1 MPCCKKSAKCAVKP
15 AAKTA
20 KITVQIGGV
29 ECPTQNQKVIDWVQ
43 RWFDICKPANIVWC
57 DGSAKQHKSICEE
70 MVAKGQF
77 VKLNSKTRPD
87 CYLARS
93 HESDVARVEGRTFI
107 CSKKEIDAGPTN
119 HWMDPVEMKAKMTKA
134 YTGCMAGRTMYVIP
148 FAMGPI
154 GNPITQYGIE
164 ITDSPY
170 VVVNMDIM
178 TRVGTKVLKQLGQ
191 DGTFIPCIH
200 SVGAP
205 LKKGQK
211 DVAWPC
217 AKNIED
223 KYITQ
228 FPEDRE
234 IWSFGSGYG
243 GNALLGK
250 KCFALRIASKLA
262 KDEGWMAE
270 HMLILTLTSPEKKQ
284 YHVTAAFPSACGKT
298 NLAMMLPKLPGWK
311 LETIGDDIAW
321 LKPGADGR
329 LYAINPE
336 NGFFGVAPGTSKDS
350 NPNALLSCT
359 KGTIFTN
366 VVLTPDG
373 DIWWEDMG
381 IDAPEQGVDWKGN
394 PCYRCVDDPKRMGP
408 KPGMT
413 KAEVKA
419 MGYVAAHKNSRFTAP
434 AINCPV
440 LDKDG
445 FEGIYEGKAAGV
457 PIDAILFGGRRPSTI
472 PLVNQA
478 KDWTH
483 GVFMGSAAGSE
494 ITAAIISNDVGKVR
508 RDPMAMLPFFG
519 YNVADYFQHWLEMAR
534 TSVDA
539 TKLPKI
545 FFVNW
550 FRKTDKGEFMWPGF
564 GDNSRVLK
572 WICQRI
578 EGTVGAQNTAIGYLP
593 KPADIDLANNT
604 GKDTVNPKFL
614 KEILKVDVEGWKK
627 EIETVGASYDEYDK
641 KASKDTTIENPAA
654 RRVPAALRQKLAEIK
669 AALDAGKPAKKAK
682 K

>member
-1 MPCCKKSAKCAVKP
+1 MAKAPKFKN
-15 AAKTA
+15 AK
-20 KITVQIGGV
+20 VQA
-29 ECPTQNQKVIDWVQ
+29 WVDK
-43 RWFDICKPANIVWC
+43 WV
-57 DGSAKQHKSICEE
+57 GICEPDKVVVVHGGRKE
-70 MVAKGQF
+70 HIDLCEAMVKKGQF
-77 VKLNSKTRPD
+77 VKLDQKLRPG

-107 CSKKEIDAGPTN
+107 CSKNEIDAGPTN
-119 HWMDPVEMKAKMTKA
+119 HWKAPDVMKKEMLKKYKGSMH
-134 YTGCMAGRTMYVIP
+134 GRTMYVIP

-164 ITDSPY
+164 LTDSMY
-170 VVVNMDIM
+170 VVVNMNIM
-178 TRVGTKVLKQLGQ
+178 TRTGDPVMRFLDKGADFV
-191 DGTFIPCIH
+191 PCIH

-217 AKNIED
+217 AKRIED

-228 FPEDRE
+228 FPEDGQ
-234 IWSFGSGYG
+234 IWSYGSGYG

-262 KDEGWMAE
+262 KDNGWMAE
-270 HMLILTLTSPEKKQ
+270 HMLILTLTAPSKKQ

-311 LETIGDDIAW
+311 LQTIGDDIAW
-321 LKPGADGR
+321 LKPGDDGR

-336 NGFFGVAPGTSKDS
+336 NGFFGVAPGTSMDS
-350 NPNALLSCT
+350 NPNALKSCK

-381 IDAPEQGVDWKGN
+381 VKAPKEGIDWKGN
-394 PCYRCVDDPKRMGP
+394 PCYVCADDPFRMGP

-413 KAEVKA
+413 KAEIKA
-419 MGYVAAHKNSRFTAP
+419 SGYVAAHKNSRFTAP
-434 AINCPV
+434 AENCPV
-440 LDKDG
+440 LDKAG
-445 FEGIYEGKAAGV
+445 FNGLWNKKPTGV

-472 PLVNQA
+472 PLVNEA
-478 KDWTH
+478 KSWTH

-494 ITAAIISNDVGKVR
+494 VTAAVISDQIGQVR

-519 YNVADYFQHWLEMAR
+519 YNVCDYFQHWLEMER
-534 TSVDA
+534 TSADS

-545 FFVNW
+545 YFVNW
-550 FRKTDKGEFMWPGF
+550 FRKTADGKFMWPGF

-572 WICQRI
+572 WICDRI
-578 EGTVGAQNTAIGYLP
+578 DGKVKANKTAIGNLP
-593 KPADIDLANNT
+593 FAKDISLENNV
-604 GKDTVNPKFL
+604 GDNPDFLVNEKFL
-614 KEILKVDVEGWKK
+614 KDLVKVDVDGWKK
-627 EIETVGASYDEYDK
+627 EIATIAQSYDEYDE
-641 KASKDTTIENPAA
+641 KASKDNPVLNKAA
-654 RRVPAALRQKLAEIK
+654 RRVPSALRKILTDVAAE
-669 AALDAGKPAKKAK
+669 LSR
-682 K
+682 

>member
-1 MPCCKKSAKCAVKP
+1 M
-15 AAKTA
+15 AKTPKFKNA
-20 KITVQIGGV
+20 KVQAWV
-29 ECPTQNQKVIDWVQ
+29 DQWNKV
-43 RWFDICKPANIVWC
+43 CTPEKIVVVT
-57 DGSAKQHKSICEE
+57 GTKEEHTAICEM
-70 MVAKGQF
+70 MVKKGQF
-77 VKLNSKTRPD
+77 IKLNQKKRPG

-107 CSKKEIDAGPTN
+107 CSKNEIDAGPTN
-119 HWMDPVEMKAKMTKA
+119 HWQDPVAMKKEMLKKYK
-134 YTGCMAGRTMYVIP
+134 GCMKGRTMYVIP

-164 ITDSPY
+164 LTDSPY
-170 VVVNMDIM
+170 VVVNMNIM
-178 TRVGTKVLKQLGQ
+178 TRTGDAVMRFLDKGGDFV
-191 DGTFIPCIH
+191 PCIH

-217 AKNIED
+217 AKKIDD

-228 FPEDRE
+228 FPEDGE

-262 KDEGWMAE
+262 KDQGWMAE

-321 LKPGADGR
+321 LKPGKDGR

-336 NGFFGVAPGTSKDS
+336 NGFFGVAPGTSQFS
-350 NPNALLSCT
+350 NPNALLSC
-359 KGTIFTN
+359 KKNTIFTN

-381 IDAPEQGVDWKGN
+381 IDAPEEGVDWKGN
-394 PCYRCVDDPKRMGP
+394 PCYRCVDDKRRMGP

-413 KAEVKA
+413 KKEVKEL
-419 MGYVAAHKNSRFTAP
+419 GYVAAHKNSRFTAP
-434 AINCPV
+434 AVNCPV
-440 LDKDG
+440 LDKSG
-445 FEGIYEGKAAGV
+445 FNGKFEGKPTGV

-472 PLVNQA
+472 PLVNEA
-478 KDWTH
+478 KSWTH

-494 ITAAIISNDVGKVR
+494 VTAAVISDQIGQVR

-519 YNVADYFQHWLEMAR
+519 YNVCDYFQHWLEMER
-534 TSVDA
+534 TSADP

-545 FFVNW
+545 YFVNW
-550 FRKTDKGEFMWPGF
+550 FRKTAAGEFMWPGF

-572 WICQRI
+572 WICDRI
-578 EGTVGAQNTAIGYLP
+578 DGKVKANATAIGNLP
-593 KPADIDLANNT
+593 FAKDISLENN
-604 GKDTVNPKFL
+604 DSEDPNFRVNEKYL
-614 KEILKVDVEGWKK
+614 KELVTVDVEGWKK
-627 EIETVGASYDEYDK
+627 EIATIGASYDEYDK
-641 KASKDTTIENPAA
+641 KASKDTTVVNTAA
-654 RRVPAALRQKLAEIK
+654 RRVPAALRGILAQVTAELSK
-669 AALDAGKPAKKAK
+669 
-682 K
+682 

>member
-1 MPCCKKSAKCAVKP
+1 MVKTP
-15 AAKTA
+15 KFANDKVFAWVDKWNKVCTPDKIVVVKGTKAEHTA
-20 KITVQIGGV
+20 
-29 ECPTQNQKVIDWVQ
+29 
-43 RWFDICKPANIVWC
+43 
-57 DGSAKQHKSICEE
+57 ICEM
-70 MVAKGQF
+70 MVKKGQF
-77 VKLNSKTRPD
+77 IKLNQTKRPG

-119 HWMDPVEMKAKMTKA
+119 HWMDPEVMKKLMLKS
-134 YTGCMAGRTMYVIP
+134 YKGCMKGRTMYVIP
-148 FAMGPI
+148 YAMGPI

-170 VVVNMDIM
+170 VVVNMNIM
-178 TRVGTKVLKQLGQ
+178 TRTGDAVLKHLGK
-191 DGTFIPCIH
+191 DGDFIPCIH

-217 AKNIED
+217 AKKIED
-223 KYITQ
+223 KFITQ
-228 FPEDRE
+228 FPEDRQ

-262 KDEGWMAE
+262 KDQGWMAE

-298 NLAMMLPKLPGWK
+298 NLAMMLPKLKGWK
-311 LETIGDDIAW
+311 LQTIGDDIAW
-321 LKPGADGR
+321 LKPGEDGR

-336 NGFFGVAPGTSKDS
+336 NGFFGVAPGTSMDS
-350 NPNALLSCT
+350 NPNALKSCK

-381 IDAPEQGVDWKGN
+381 VKAPKEGIDWKGN
-394 PCYRCVDDPKRMGP
+394 PCYVCKDDPFRMGP

-413 KAEVKA
+413 KAEIKA
-419 MGYVAAHKNSRFTAP
+419 AGYVAAHKNSRFTAP
-434 AINCPV
+434 AENCPV
-440 LDKDG
+440 LDKAG
-445 FEGIYEGKAAGV
+445 FNGLWNKKPTGV

-472 PLVNQA
+472 PLVNEA
-478 KDWTH
+478 KSWTH

-494 ITAAIISNDVGKVR
+494 VTAAVISDQIGQVR

-519 YNVADYFQHWLEMAR
+519 YNVADYFQHWLEMER
-534 TSVDA
+534 TSADA

-545 FFVNW
+545 YFVNW
-550 FRKTDKGEFMWPGF
+550 FRKGDDGRFMWPGF

-578 EGTVGAQNTAIGYLP
+578 EGQVKANVTPIGNLP
-593 KPADIDLANNT
+593 LEKDIDLSNNV
-604 GKDTVNPKFL
+604 GKFKVVPEDL
-614 KEILKVDVEGWKK
+614 KAILKVDKEGWKK
-627 EIETVGASYDEYDK
+627 EIATVGASYDEYDA
-641 KASKDTTIENPAA
+641 KASKDTTVRSKTAK
-654 RRVPAALRQKLAEIK
+654 RVPKALRQILADVS
-669 AALDAGKPAKKAK
+669 AALAK
-682 K
+682 

>member
-1 MPCCKKSAKCAVKP
+1 MAKAPKFKN
-15 AAKTA
+15 AK
-20 KITVQIGGV
+20 VQA
-29 ECPTQNQKVIDWVQ
+29 WVDK
-43 RWFDICKPANIVWC
+43 WV
-57 DGSAKQHKSICEE
+57 GICEPDNVVVVHGGRKE
-70 MVAKGQF
+70 HIDLCEAMVKKGQF
-77 VKLNSKTRPD
+77 VKLDQKLRPG

-107 CSKKEIDAGPTN
+107 CSKNEIDAGPTN
-119 HWMDPVEMKAKMTKA
+119 HWKAPDVMKKEMLKKYKGSMH
-134 YTGCMAGRTMYVIP
+134 GRTMYVIP

-164 ITDSPY
+164 LTDSMY
-170 VVVNMDIM
+170 VVVNMNIM
-178 TRVGTKVLKQLGQ
+178 TRTGDPVMRFLDKGADFV
-191 DGTFIPCIH
+191 PCIH

-217 AKNIED
+217 AKRIED

-228 FPEDRE
+228 FPEDGQ
-234 IWSFGSGYG
+234 IWSYGSGYG

-262 KDEGWMAE
+262 KDNGWMAE
-270 HMLILTLTSPEKKQ
+270 HMLILTLTAPSKKQ

-336 NGFFGVAPGTSKDS
+336 NGFFGVAPGTSKFS
-350 NPNALLSCT
+350 NPNALLSC
-359 KGTIFTN
+359 KKDTIFTN
-366 VVLTPDG
+366 VVLTPNG

-381 IDAPEQGVDWKGN
+381 IDAPEKGVDWKGN
-394 PCYRCVDDPKRMGP
+394 PCFRCADDPKRMGP

-413 KAEVKA
+413 KAEIKA

-434 AINCPV
+434 AVNCPV
-440 LDKDG
+440 LDKAG
-445 FEGIYEGKAAGV
+445 FNGKYNGKATGV

-472 PLVNQA
+472 PLVNEA
-478 KDWTH
+478 KSWTH

-494 ITAAIISNDVGKVR
+494 ITAAIISKDVGKVR

-519 YNVADYFQHWLEMAR
+519 YNVADYFQHWLEMER
-534 TSVDA
+534 TSADP

-545 FFVNW
+545 YFVNW
-550 FRKTDKGEFMWPGF
+550 FRKTADGKFMWPGF

-572 WICQRI
+572 WICDRI
-578 EGTVGAQNTAIGYLP
+578 DGKVKANKTAIGNLP
-593 KPADIDLANNT
+593 FAKDISLENNV
-604 GKDTVNPKFL
+604 GDNPDFLVNEKFL
-614 KEILKVDVEGWKK
+614 KDLVKVDVDGWKK
-627 EIETVGASYDEYDK
+627 EIATIAQSYDEYDEK
-641 KASKDTTIENPAA
+641 VSKDNPVLNKAA
-654 RRVPAALRQKLAEIK
+654 RRVPSALRKILTDVAAELSK
-669 AALDAGKPAKKAK
+669 
-682 K
+682 

>member
-1 MPCCKKSAKCAVKP
+1 M
-15 AAKTA
+15 AKTPKFA
-20 KITVQIGGV
+20 NDKVFAWVDKWNKVCTPDKIVVVKGTKA
-29 ECPTQNQKVIDWVQ
+29 EHT
-43 RWFDICKPANIVWC
+43 A
-57 DGSAKQHKSICEE
+57 ICEM
-70 MVAKGQF
+70 MVKKGQF
-77 VKLNSKTRPD
+77 IKLNQTKRPG

-119 HWMDPVEMKAKMTKA
+119 HWMDPEVMKKLMLKS
-134 YTGCMAGRTMYVIP
+134 YKGCMKGRTMYVIP
-148 FAMGPI
+148 YAMGPI

-170 VVVNMDIM
+170 VVVNMNIM
-178 TRVGTKVLKQLGQ
+178 TRTGDAVLKHLGK
-191 DGTFIPCIH
+191 DGDFIPCIH

-217 AKNIED
+217 AKKIDD
-223 KYITQ
+223 KFITQ
-228 FPEDRE
+228 FPEDRQ

-262 KDEGWMAE
+262 KDQGWMAE
-270 HMLILTLTSPEKKQ
+270 HMLILTLTSPQKKQ

-311 LETIGDDIAW
+311 LQTIGDDIAW
-321 LKPGADGR
+321 LKPGDDGR

-336 NGFFGVAPGTSKDS
+336 NGFFGVAPGTSMDS
-350 NPNALLSCT
+350 NPNALKSCK

-381 IDAPEQGVDWKGN
+381 VKAPKEGIDWKGN
-394 PCYRCVDDPKRMGP
+394 PCYVCADDPYRMGP

-413 KAEVKA
+413 KAEIKA
-419 MGYVAAHKNSRFTAP
+419 SGYVAAHKNSRFTAP
-434 AINCPV
+434 AENCPV
-440 LDKDG
+440 LDKSG
-445 FEGIYEGKAAGV
+445 FNGLWNKKPTGV

-472 PLVNQA
+472 PLVNEA
-478 KDWTH
+478 KSWTH

-494 ITAAIISNDVGKVR
+494 VTAAVISDQIGQVR

-519 YNVADYFQHWLEMAR
+519 YNVADYFQHWLEMER
-534 TSVDA
+534 TSADA

-545 FFVNW
+545 YFVNW
-550 FRKTDKGEFMWPGF
+550 FRKGDDGRFMWPGF

-578 EGTVGAQNTAIGYLP
+578 EGQVKANVTPIGNLP
-593 KPADIDLANNT
+593 LEKDIDLSNNV
-604 GKDTVNPKFL
+604 GKFKVVPADL
-614 KEILKVDVEGWKK
+614 KAILKVDKEGWKK
-627 EIETVGASYDEYDK
+627 EIATVGASYDEYDA
-641 KASKDTTIENPAA
+641 KASKDTTVRSKTAK
-654 RRVPAALRQKLAEIK
+654 RVPKALRQILADVS
-669 AALDAGKPAKKAK
+669 AALAK
-682 K
+682 

>member
-1 MPCCKKSAKCAVKP
+1 MVKTP
-15 AAKTA
+15 KFANDKVFAWVDKWNKVCTPDKIVVVKGTKAEHTA
-20 KITVQIGGV
+20 
-29 ECPTQNQKVIDWVQ
+29 
-43 RWFDICKPANIVWC
+43 
-57 DGSAKQHKSICEE
+57 ICEM
-70 MVAKGQF
+70 MVKKGQF
-77 VKLNSKTRPD
+77 IKLNQAKRPG

-119 HWMDPVEMKAKMTKA
+119 HWMDPEVMKKLMLKS
-134 YTGCMAGRTMYVIP
+134 YKGCMKGRTMYVIP
-148 FAMGPI
+148 YAMGPI

-170 VVVNMDIM
+170 VVVNMNIM
-178 TRVGTKVLKQLGQ
+178 TRTGDAVLKHLGK
-191 DGTFIPCIH
+191 DGDFIPCIH

-217 AKNIED
+217 AKKIDD
-223 KYITQ
+223 KFITQ
-228 FPEDRE
+228 FPEDRQ

-262 KDEGWMAE
+262 KDQGWMAE
-270 HMLILTLTSPEKKQ
+270 HMLILTLTSPERKQ

-298 NLAMMLPKLPGWK
+298 NLAMMLPKLKGWK
-311 LETIGDDIAW
+311 LQTIGDDIAW
-321 LKPGADGR
+321 LKPGDDGR

-336 NGFFGVAPGTSKDS
+336 NGFFGVAPGTSMDS
-350 NPNALLSCT
+350 NPNALKSCK

-381 IDAPEQGVDWKGN
+381 VKAPKEGIDWKGN
-394 PCYRCVDDPKRMGP
+394 PCYVCADDPFRMGP

-413 KAEVKA
+413 KAEIKA
-419 MGYVAAHKNSRFTAP
+419 AGYVAAHKNSRFTAP
-434 AINCPV
+434 AENCPV
-440 LDKDG
+440 LDKAG
-445 FEGIYEGKAAGV
+445 FNGLWKGKPTGV

-472 PLVNQA
+472 PLVNEA
-478 KDWTH
+478 KSWTH

-494 ITAAIISNDVGKVR
+494 VTAAVISDQIGQVR

-519 YNVADYFQHWLEMAR
+519 YNVADYFQHWLEMER
-534 TSVDA
+534 TSADA

-545 FFVNW
+545 YFVNW
-550 FRKTDKGEFMWPGF
+550 FRKGDDGRFMWPGF

-578 EGTVGAQNTAIGYLP
+578 EGQVKANVTPIGNLP
-593 KPADIDLANNT
+593 LERDIDLSNNV
-604 GKDTVNPKFL
+604 GKFKVVPEDL
-614 KEILKVDVEGWKK
+614 RAILKVDKDGWKK
-627 EIETVGASYDEYDK
+627 EIATVGASYDEYDA
-641 KASKDTTIENPAA
+641 KASKDATVRSTTAK
-654 RRVPAALRQKLAEIK
+654 RVPKALRQILADVS
-669 AALDAGKPAKKAK
+669 AALAK
-682 K
+682 

>member
-1 MPCCKKSAKCAVKP
+1 MAKTPKFANAKVFAWVDKWNKLCTPDKIVVVTGTKKQHVDICEMMVRNGQFIKLSAKK
-15 AAKTA
+15 
-20 KITVQIGGV
+20 
-29 ECPTQNQKVIDWVQ
+29 
-43 RWFDICKPANIVWC
+43 
-57 DGSAKQHKSICEE
+57 
-70 MVAKGQF
+70 
-77 VKLNSKTRPD
+77 RPG

-93 HESDVARVEGRTFI
+93 HASDVARVEGRTFI
-107 CSKKEIDAGPTN
+107 CSKREIDAGPTN
-119 HWMDPVEMKAKMTKA
+119 HWMDPVEMKKKMEKA
-134 YTGCMAGRTMYVIP
+134 YKGCMKGRTMYVIP

-170 VVVNMDIM
+170 VVVNMNIM
-178 TRVGTKVLKQLGQ
+178 TRTGDAVMKHLGK
-191 DGTFIPCIH
+191 DGSFIPCIH

-228 FPEDRE
+228 FPEDGE

-262 KDEGWMAE
+262 KDQGWMAE

-311 LETIGDDIAW
+311 LQTIGDDIAW
-321 LKPGADGR
+321 LKPGDDGR

-336 NGFFGVAPGTSKDS
+336 NGFFGVAPGTSNDS
-350 NPNALLSCT
+350 NPNALKSC
-359 KGTIFTN
+359 KKDTIFTN

-381 IDAPEQGVDWKGN
+381 IKAPKEGIDWKGN
-394 PCYRCVDDPKRMGP
+394 PCYVCADDPYRMGP

-413 KAEVKA
+413 KKEIKE

-440 LDKDG
+440 LDKSG
-445 FEGIYEGKAAGV
+445 FEGMFNKKPTGV

-472 PLVNQA
+472 PLVNEA
-478 KDWTH
+478 KSWTH

-494 ITAAIISNDVGKVR
+494 VTAAVIADNIGQVR

-519 YNVADYFQHWLEMAR
+519 YNVCDYFQHWLEMER
-534 TSVDA
+534 TSADA

-545 FFVNW
+545 YFVNW
-550 FRKTDKGEFMWPGF
+550 FRKTADGKFMWPGF

-578 EGTVGAQNTAIGYLP
+578 EGQVKANETPIGNLP
-593 KPADIDLANNT
+593 FAKDIDLANNE
-604 GKDTVNPKFL
+604 GKEGFTVDPKML
-614 KEILKVDVEGWKK
+614 AEILKVDVEGWKK
-627 EIETVGASYDEYDK
+627 EIATVGASYDEYDAK
-641 KASKDTTIENPAA
+641 PSKDSKEASKTAH
-654 RRVPAALRQKLAEIK
+654 RVPKALRQVLADVT
-669 AALDAGKPAKKAK
+669 AALAK
-682 K
+682 

>member
-1 MPCCKKSAKCAVKP
+1 M
-15 AAKTA
+15 AKTPKFANA
-20 KITVQIGGV
+20 KVFA
-29 ECPTQNQKVIDWVQ
+29 WVDK
-43 RWFDICKPANIVWC
+43 WNKICTPDKIVVVTGSKKEHIDIC
-57 DGSAKQHKSICEE
+57 E
-70 MVAKGQF
+70 MMVKNGQF
-77 VKLNSKTRPD
+77 IKLNAKKRPE

-107 CSKKEIDAGPTN
+107 CSEKEINAGPTN
-119 HWMDPVEMKAKMTKA
+119 HWVDPKVMKPLMEKSYK
-134 YTGCMAGRTMYVIP
+134 GCMKGRTMYVIP

-164 ITDSPY
+164 LTDSPY
-170 VVVNMDIM
+170 VVVNMNIM
-178 TRVGTKVLKQLGQ
+178 TRTGDAVIKQLGT
-191 DGTFIPCIH
+191 DGEFIPCIH

-217 AKNIED
+217 AKNIDD
-223 KYITQ
+223 KFITQ

-250 KCFALRIASKLA
+250 KCFALRIASKMA
-262 KDEGWMAE
+262 KDQGWMAE

-298 NLAMMLPKLPGWK
+298 NLAMMEPKLKGWK
-311 LETIGDDIAW
+311 LQTIGDDIAW
-321 LKPGADGR
+321 IKPGDDGR

-336 NGFFGVAPGTSKDS
+336 NGFFGVAPGTSMDS
-350 NPNALLSCT
+350 NPNALKSCK

-381 IDAPEQGVDWKGN
+381 VKAPKEGIDWKGN
-394 PCYRCVDDPKRMGP
+394 PCYVCKDDPYRMGP

-413 KAEVKA
+413 KAEIKES
-419 MGYVAAHKNSRFTAP
+419 GYVAAHKNSRFTAP
-434 AINCPV
+434 AENCPV
-440 LDKDG
+440 LDKAG
-445 FEGIYEGKAAGV
+445 FNGLYNKKPTGV

-472 PLVNQA
+472 PLVNEA
-478 KDWTH
+478 KSWAH

-494 ITAAIISNDVGKVR
+494 VTAAVISDQIGQVR

-519 YNVADYFQHWLEMAR
+519 YNVSDYFQHWLEMER
-534 TSVDA
+534 TSADA
-539 TKLPKI
+539 SKLPKI
-545 FFVNW
+545 YFVNW
-550 FRKTDKGEFMWPGF
+550 FRKGDDGRFMWPGF

-572 WICQRI
+572 WICDRI
-578 EGTVGAQNTAIGYLP
+578 DGKVKATKTAIGNLP
-593 KPADIDLANNT
+593 LEKDIDLSNNE
-604 GKDTVNPKFL
+604 GKFKVVPADL
-614 KEILKVDVEGWKK
+614 KEILKVDKAGWVK
-627 EIETVGASYDEYDK
+627 EIETIGKSYDEYDA
-641 KASKDTTIENPAA
+641 KASKDSKVVSKTAK
-654 RRVPAALRQKLAEIK
+654 RVPKALRDVLAAVTAELQK
-669 AALDAGKPAKKAK
+669 
-682 K
+682 

>member
-1 MPCCKKSAKCAVKP
+1 M
-15 AAKTA
+15 AKTPKFA
-20 KITVQIGGV
+20 NAQVFAWVDKWNKICT
-29 ECPTQNQKVIDWVQ
+29 PDK
-43 RWFDICKPANIVWC
+43 IVVVK
-57 DGSAKQHKSICEE
+57 GTPEEHTAICEM
-70 MVAKGQF
+70 MVKKGQF
-77 VKLNSKTRPD
+77 IKLDEKKRPG

-107 CSKKEIDAGPTN
+107 CSKREIDAGPTN

-134 YTGCMAGRTMYVIP
+134 YKGCMKGRTMYVIP

-164 ITDSPY
+164 LTDSPY
-170 VVVNMDIM
+170 VVVNMNIM
-178 TRVGTKVLKQLGQ
+178 TRTGSEVLAHLGK
-191 DGTFIPCIH
+191 DGAFVPCIH

-217 AKNIED
+217 AKRIED

-228 FPEDRE
+228 FPEDGE

-250 KCFALRIASKLA
+250 KCFALRIASKMA
-262 KDEGWMAE
+262 KDQGWMAE

-311 LETIGDDIAW
+311 LQTIGDDIAW
-321 LKPGADGR
+321 LKPGEDGR

-336 NGFFGVAPGTSKDS
+336 NGFFGVAPGTSMDS
-350 NPNALLSCT
+350 NPNALKSCK

-381 IDAPEQGVDWKGN
+381 VKAPQEGIDWKGN
-394 PCYRCVDDPKRMGP
+394 PCYVCADDPYRMGP

-413 KAEVKA
+413 KKEIKEA
-419 MGYVAAHKNSRFTAP
+419 GYVAAHKNSRFTAP
-434 AINCPV
+434 AQNCPV
-440 LDKDG
+440 LDKAG
-445 FEGIYEGKAAGV
+445 FNGLYDKKPTGV

-472 PLVNQA
+472 PLVNEA
-478 KDWTH
+478 KSWTH

-494 ITAAIISNDVGKVR
+494 VTAAVISDQIGQVR

-519 YNVADYFQHWLEMAR
+519 YNVADYFQHWLEMER
-534 TSVDA
+534 TSADA

-545 FFVNW
+545 YFVNW
-550 FRKTDKGEFMWPGF
+550 FRKGEDGRFMWPGF

-572 WICQRI
+572 WICDRI
-578 EGTVGAQNTAIGYLP
+578 EGKVGANETPIGNLP
-593 KPADIDLANNT
+593 KFEDIDLTNNE
-604 GKDTVNPKFL
+604 GKFKVVPEDL

-627 EIETVGASYDEYDK
+627 EIATVGASYDEYDQ
-641 KASKDTTIENPAA
+641 KASKDSKAVNPNA
-654 RRVPAALRQKLAEIK
+654 RRVPAALRQVLADVS
-669 AALDAGKPAKKAK
+669 AALA
-682 K
+682 

>member
-1 MPCCKKSAKCAVKP
+1 M
-15 AAKTA
+15 AKTPKFANA
-20 KITVQIGGV
+20 KVFAWVDKWNKICTPDKIVVVTGTKKEHLAICEMMVKNGQFIKL
-29 ECPTQNQKVIDWVQ
+29 NQK
-43 RWFDICKPANIVWC
+43 K
-57 DGSAKQHKSICEE
+57 
-70 MVAKGQF
+70 
-77 VKLNSKTRPD
+77 RPE

-119 HWMDPVEMKAKMTKA
+119 HWMDPEVMKKLMLKS
-134 YTGCMAGRTMYVIP
+134 YKGCMKGRTMYVIP

-164 ITDSPY
+164 LTDSPY
-170 VVVNMDIM
+170 VVVNMNIM
-178 TRVGTKVLKQLGQ
+178 TRTGDAVLKHLGK
-191 DGTFIPCIH
+191 DGDFIPCIH

-217 AKNIED
+217 AKKIED

-250 KCFALRIASKLA
+250 KCFALRIASKMA
-262 KDEGWMAE
+262 KDQGWMAE
-270 HMLILTLTSPEKKQ
+270 HMLILTLTSPERKQ

-298 NLAMMLPKLPGWK
+298 NLAMMQPKLPGWK
-311 LETIGDDIAW
+311 LQTIGDDIAW
-321 LKPGADGR
+321 LKPGEDGR

-336 NGFFGVAPGTSKDS
+336 NGFFGVAPGTSMDS
-350 NPNALLSCT
+350 NPNALKSCK

-381 IDAPEQGVDWKGN
+381 VKAPKEGVDWKGN
-394 PCYRCVDDPKRMGP
+394 PCYVCADDPFRMGP

-413 KAEVKA
+413 KAEIKA
-419 MGYVAAHKNSRFTAP
+419 SGYVAAHKNSRFTAP
-434 AINCPV
+434 AENCPV
-440 LDKDG
+440 LDKAG
-445 FEGIYEGKAAGV
+445 FNGLWNKKPTGV

-472 PLVNQA
+472 PLVNEA
-478 KDWTH
+478 KSWTH

-494 ITAAIISNDVGKVR
+494 VTAAVISDQIGQVR

-519 YNVADYFQHWLEMAR
+519 YNVADYFQHWLEMER
-534 TSVDA
+534 TSADA

-545 FFVNW
+545 YFVNW
-550 FRKTDKGEFMWPGF
+550 FRKGEDGRFMWPGF

-578 EGTVGAQNTAIGYLP
+578 EGQVKANETAIGNIP
-593 KPADIDLANNT
+593 FAKDIDLANNDE
-604 GKDTVNPKFL
+604 KAKFHVVKADL
-614 KEILKVDVEGWKK
+614 EEILKVDIEGWKK
-627 EIETVGASYDEYDK
+627 EIATVGASYDEYDA
-641 KASKDTTIENPAA
+641 KASKDTTVRSATA
-654 RRVPAALRQKLAEIK
+654 KRVPKALRQVLADVT
-669 AALDAGKPAKKAK
+669 AALAK
-682 K
+682 

>member
-1 MPCCKKSAKCAVKP
+1 M
-15 AAKTA
+15 AKTPKFANA
-20 KITVQIGGV
+20 KVFA
-29 ECPTQNQKVIDWVQ
+29 WVDK
-43 RWFDICKPANIVWC
+43 WNKICTPDKIQVVTGTHEEHIA
-57 DGSAKQHKSICEE
+57 ICEM
-70 MVAKGQF
+70 MVKKGQF
-77 VKLNSKTRPD
+77 IKLNEKTRPE

-119 HWMDPVEMKAKMTKA
+119 HWVDPVEMKAKMEKA
-134 YTGCMAGRTMYVIP
+134 YKGSMKGRTMYVIP
-148 FAMGPI
+148 YAMGPI

-170 VVVNMDIM
+170 VVVNMNIM
-178 TRVGTKVLKQLGQ
+178 TRTGDAVLKHLGA
-191 DGTFIPCIH
+191 DGEFIPCIH

-205 LKKGQK
+205 LKKGEK

-217 AKNIED
+217 AKKIED

-228 FPEDRE
+228 FPEDRQ

-262 KDEGWMAE
+262 KDQGWMAE

-311 LETIGDDIAW
+311 LQTIGDDIAW
-321 LKPGADGR
+321 PKPGDDGR

-336 NGFFGVAPGTSKDS
+336 NGFFGVAPGTSMDS
-350 NPNALLSCT
+350 NPNALKSCK

-381 IDAPEQGVDWKGN
+381 IKAPKEGIDWKGN
-394 PCYRCVDDPKRMGP
+394 PCYVCADDPYRMGP

-413 KAEVKA
+413 KKEIKE

-434 AINCPV
+434 AENCPV
-440 LDKDG
+440 LDKSG
-445 FEGIYEGKAAGV
+445 FNGLWNKKPTGV

-472 PLVNQA
+472 PLVNEA
-478 KDWTH
+478 KSWTH

-494 ITAAIISNDVGKVR
+494 VTAAVISDQIGQVR

-519 YNVADYFQHWLEMAR
+519 YNVADYFQHWLEMER
-534 TSVDA
+534 TSADA

-545 FFVNW
+545 YFVNW
-550 FRKTDKGEFMWPGF
+550 FRKGDDGRFMWPGF

-578 EGTVGAQNTAIGYLP
+578 EGKVKANETAIGNIP
-593 KPADIDLANNT
+593 FAKDIDLANNDL
-604 GKDTVNPKFL
+604 KAKFHVVKADL
-614 KEILKVDVEGWKK
+614 DEILKVDVEGWKK
-627 EIETVGASYDEYDK
+627 EIATVGASYDEYDA
-641 KASKDTTIENPAA
+641 KASKDTAVKSTTAK
-654 RRVPAALRQKLAEIK
+654 RVPKALRQVLADVA
-669 AALDAGKPAKKAK
+669 AALAK
-682 K
+682 

>member
-1 MPCCKKSAKCAVKP
+1 M
-15 AAKTA
+15 AKTP
-20 KITVQIGGV
+20 KFK
-29 ECPTQNQKVIDWVQ
+29 NQKVFNWVDK
-43 RWFDICKPANIVWC
+43 WNKLCTPDKIVVVT
-57 DGSAKQHKSICEE
+57 GTKKEHLAICEM
-70 MVAKGQF
+70 MVKNGQF
-77 VKLNSKTRPD
+77 VKLNSKKRPE

-107 CSKKEIDAGPTN
+107 CSKKEINAGPTN
-119 HWMDPVEMKAKMTKA
+119 HWMDPDVMKKA
-134 YTGCMAGRTMYVIP
+134 MEKSYKGCMKGRTMYVIP

-170 VVVNMDIM
+170 VVVNMNIM
-178 TRVGTKVLKQLGQ
+178 TRTGDAVMKYLDNGADFV
-191 DGTFIPCIH
+191 PCIH

-217 AKNIED
+217 AKNIDD
-223 KYITQ
+223 KFITQ
-228 FPEDRE
+228 FPDDGE

-262 KDEGWMAE
+262 KDQGWMAE

-284 YHVTAAFPSACGKT
+284 YHITAAFPSACGKT
-298 NLAMMLPKLPGWK
+298 NLAMMQPKLPGWK
-311 LETIGDDIAW
+311 LQTIGDDIAW
-321 LKPGADGR
+321 LKPGEDGR

-336 NGFFGVAPGTSKDS
+336 NGFFGVAPGTSMDS
-350 NPNALLSCT
+350 NPNALKSCK

-381 IDAPEQGVDWKGN
+381 VKAPKEGIDWKGN
-394 PCYRCVDDPKRMGP
+394 PCYVCADDPFRMGP

-413 KAEVKA
+413 KAEIKA
-419 MGYVAAHKNSRFTAP
+419 SGYVAAHKNSRFTAP
-434 AINCPV
+434 AENCPV
-440 LDKDG
+440 LDKQG
-445 FEGIYEGKAAGV
+445 FAGMYNKKPTGV

-472 PLVNQA
+472 PLVNEA

-494 ITAAIISNDVGKVR
+494 VTAAVISDQIGQVR

-519 YNVADYFQHWLEMAR
+519 YNVADYFQHWLEMER
-534 TSVDA
+534 TSADA

-545 FFVNW
+545 YFVNW
-550 FRKTDKGEFMWPGF
+550 FRKGDDGRFMWPGF

-572 WICQRI
+572 WVCQRI
-578 EGTVGAQNTAIGYLP
+578 SGEVGCEETPIGNLP
-593 KPADIDLANNT
+593 KFKDIDLANNE
-604 GKDTVNPKFL
+604 GKFKVIDADL

-627 EIETVGASYDEYDK
+627 EIETIGASYDEYDA
-641 KASKDTTIENPAA
+641 KASKDTKVKSTTAK
-654 RRVPAALRQKLAEIK
+654 RVPKALRQVLADVT
-669 AALDAGKPAKKAK
+669 AALAK
-682 K
+682 

>member
-1 MPCCKKSAKCAVKP
+1 M
-15 AAKTA
+15 AKTPKFANA
-20 KITVQIGGV
+20 KVFAWV
-29 ECPTQNQKVIDWVQ
+29 DKWNKVCTPD
-43 RWFDICKPANIVWC
+43 KIVVVK
-57 DGSAKQHKSICEE
+57 GTKEEHLAICEM
-70 MVAKGQF
+70 MVKKGQF
-77 VKLNSKTRPD
+77 IKLNQKKRPD

-107 CSKKEIDAGPTN
+107 CSKREIDAGPTN
-119 HWMDPVEMKAKMTKA
+119 HWMEPETMKKLMLKS
-134 YTGCMAGRTMYVIP
+134 YKGCMKGRTMYVIP

-164 ITDSPY
+164 LTDSPY
-170 VVVNMDIM
+170 VVVNMNIM
-178 TRVGTKVLKQLGQ
+178 TRTGDAVMKHLGK
-191 DGTFIPCIH
+191 DGDFIPCIH

-205 LKKGQK
+205 LKEGQK

-217 AKNIED
+217 AKKIED
-223 KYITQ
+223 KFITQ
-228 FPEDRE
+228 FPEERQ

-311 LETIGDDIAW
+311 LQTIGDDIAW
-321 LKPGADGR
+321 LKPGDDGR

-336 NGFFGVAPGTSKDS
+336 NGFFGVAPGTSMDS
-350 NPNALLSCT
+350 NPNALKSCK

-381 IDAPEQGVDWKGN
+381 IKAPAEGTDWKGN
-394 PCYRCVDDPKRMGP
+394 PCYVCADDPYRMGP

-413 KAEVKA
+413 KAEIKE
-419 MGYVAAHKNSRFTAP
+419 MKYVAAHKNSRFTAP
-434 AINCPV
+434 AVNCPV
-440 LDKDG
+440 LDKEG
-445 FEGIYEGKAAGV
+445 FNGKFNKKPTGV

-472 PLVNQA
+472 PLVNEA

-494 ITAAIISNDVGKVR
+494 VTAAVISDQIGQVR

-519 YNVADYFQHWLEMAR
+519 YNVADYFQHWLEMER
-534 TSVDA
+534 TSADA

-545 FFVNW
+545 YFVNW
-550 FRKTDKGEFMWPGF
+550 FRKGDDGRFMWPGF

-578 EGTVGAQNTAIGYLP
+578 EGTVKANETAIGNIP
-593 KPADIDLANNT
+593 FADDIDLANN
-604 GKDTVNPKFL
+604 DESAKFHVVKADL
-614 KEILKVDVEGWKK
+614 EEILKVDVEGWKK
-627 EIETVGASYDEYDK
+627 EIATIGASYDQYDALPSK
-641 KASKDTTIENPAA
+641 DSKVASKTAH
-654 RRVPAALRQKLAEIK
+654 RVPKALRQVLADVT
-669 AALDAGKPAKKAK
+669 AALEK
-682 K
+682 

>member
-1 MPCCKKSAKCAVKP
+1 M
-15 AAKTA
+15 AKTPKFANA
-20 KITVQIGGV
+20 KVFA
-29 ECPTQNQKVIDWVQ
+29 WVDK
-43 RWFDICKPANIVWC
+43 WNKICTPDKIVVVTGSKKEHIDIC
-57 DGSAKQHKSICEE
+57 E
-70 MVAKGQF
+70 MMVKNGQF
-77 VKLNSKTRPD
+77 IKLNAKKRPE

-107 CSKKEIDAGPTN
+107 CSEKEINAGPTN
-119 HWMDPVEMKAKMTKA
+119 HWVDPKVMKPLMEKSYK
-134 YTGCMAGRTMYVIP
+134 GCMKGRTMYVIP

-164 ITDSPY
+164 LTDSPY
-170 VVVNMDIM
+170 VVVNMNIM
-178 TRVGTKVLKQLGQ
+178 TRTGDAVIKQLGT
-191 DGTFIPCIH
+191 DGEFIPCIH

-217 AKNIED
+217 AKNIDD
-223 KYITQ
+223 KFITQ

-250 KCFALRIASKLA
+250 KCFALRIASKMA
-262 KDEGWMAE
+262 KDQGWMAE

-298 NLAMMLPKLPGWK
+298 NLAMMEPKLKGWK
-311 LETIGDDIAW
+311 LQTIGDDIAW
-321 LKPGADGR
+321 IKPGDDGR

-336 NGFFGVAPGTSKDS
+336 NGFFGVAPGTSMDS
-350 NPNALLSCT
+350 NPNALKSCK

-381 IDAPEQGVDWKGN
+381 VKAPKEGIDWKGN
-394 PCYRCVDDPKRMGP
+394 PCYVCKDDPYRMGP

-413 KAEVKA
+413 KKEIKES
-419 MGYVAAHKNSRFTAP
+419 GYVAAHKNSRFTAP
-434 AINCPV
+434 AENCPV
-440 LDKDG
+440 LDKAG
-445 FEGIYEGKAAGV
+445 FNGLYNKKPTGV

-472 PLVNQA
+472 PLVNEA
-478 KDWTH
+478 KSWAH

-494 ITAAIISNDVGKVR
+494 VTAAVISDQIGQVR

-519 YNVADYFQHWLEMAR
+519 YNVADYFQHWLEMER
-534 TSVDA
+534 TSADA
-539 TKLPKI
+539 SKLPKI
-545 FFVNW
+545 YFVNW
-550 FRKTDKGEFMWPGF
+550 FRKGDDGRFMWPGF

-572 WICQRI
+572 WICDRI
-578 EGTVGAQNTAIGYLP
+578 DGKVKATKTAIGNLP
-593 KPADIDLANNT
+593 LEKDIDLSNNE
-604 GKDTVNPKFL
+604 GKFKVVPADL
-614 KEILKVDVEGWKK
+614 KEILKVDKAGWVK
-627 EIETVGASYDEYDK
+627 EIETIGKSYDEYDA
-641 KASKDTTIENPAA
+641 KASKDSKVVSKTAK
-654 RRVPAALRQKLAEIK
+654 RVPKALRDVLAAVTAELQK
-669 AALDAGKPAKKAK
+669 
-682 K
+682 

>member
-1 MPCCKKSAKCAVKP
+1 M
-15 AAKTA
+15 AKTPKFKNA
-20 KITVQIGGV
+20 KVQAWV
-29 ECPTQNQKVIDWVQ
+29 DQWVKVCDPDKVVVIKGTKQ
-43 RWFDICKPANIVWC
+43 EHTDIC
-57 DGSAKQHKSICEE
+57 E
-70 MVAKGQF
+70 MMVKKGQF
-77 VKLNSKTRPD
+77 VKLNQKLRPG

-119 HWMDPVEMKAKMTKA
+119 HWKDPDVMKKEMLKKYK
-134 YTGCMAGRTMYVIP
+134 GCMKGRTMYVIP

-164 ITDSPY
+164 VTDSPY
-170 VVVNMDIM
+170 VVVNMNIM
-178 TRVGTKVLKQLGQ
+178 TRTGDAVMKFLDKGGAFV
-191 DGTFIPCIH
+191 PCIH

-217 AKNIED
+217 AKKIDD

-228 FPEDRE
+228 FPEDGE

-262 KDEGWMAE
+262 KDQGWMAE
-270 HMLILTLTSPEKKQ
+270 HMLILTLTSPEKKK

-321 LKPGADGR
+321 LKPGEDGR

-336 NGFFGVAPGTSKDS
+336 NGFFGVAPGTSNDS
-350 NPNALLSCT
+350 NPNALLSC
-359 KGTIFTN
+359 KKNTIFTN
-366 VVLTPDG
+366 VVLTPNG

-381 IDAPEQGVDWKGN
+381 IDAPEEGIDWKGN
-394 PCYRCVDDPKRMGP
+394 PCYRCVDDTKRMGP

-419 MGYVAAHKNSRFTAP
+419 AGYVAAHKNSRFTAP
-434 AINCPV
+434 AVNCPV

-445 FEGIYEGKAAGV
+445 FNGKFNKKPTGV

-472 PLVNQA
+472 PLVNEA
-478 KDWTH
+478 KSWTH

-494 ITAAIISNDVGKVR
+494 VTAAVIADNIGQVR

-519 YNVADYFQHWLEMAR
+519 YNVADYFQHWLEMER
-534 TSVDA
+534 TSA
-539 TKLPKI
+539 NPANLPKI
-545 FFVNW
+545 YFVNW
-550 FRKTDKGEFMWPGF
+550 FRKGEDGRFMWPGF

-578 EGTVGAQNTAIGYLP
+578 DGKVAANETAIGNLP
-593 KPADIDLANNT
+593 KFEDIDLANNE
-604 GKDTVNPKFL
+604 GKFKVVEDDL

-627 EIETVGASYDEYDK
+627 EIATVGASYDEYDA
-641 KASKDTTIENPAA
+641 KASKDSTAVNKAA
-654 RRVPAALRQKLAEIK
+654 RRVPAALRGILAQVT
-669 AALDAGKPAKKAK
+669 AALSK
-682 K
+682 

>member
-1 MPCCKKSAKCAVKP
+1 M
-15 AAKTA
+15 AKTPKFANA
-20 KITVQIGGV
+20 KVFA
-29 ECPTQNQKVIDWVQ
+29 WVDK
-43 RWFDICKPANIVWC
+43 WNKICTPDKIVVVTGTKKEHNDIC
-57 DGSAKQHKSICEE
+57 E
-70 MVAKGQF
+70 MMVKNGQF
-77 VKLNSKTRPD
+77 IKLNAKKRPD

-107 CSKKEIDAGPTN
+107 CSEKEINAGPTN
-119 HWMDPVEMKAKMTKA
+119 HWVDPKVMKPLMEKSYK
-134 YTGCMAGRTMYVIP
+134 GCMKGRTMYVIP

-164 ITDSPY
+164 LTDSPY
-170 VVVNMDIM
+170 VVVNMNIM
-178 TRVGTKVLKQLGQ
+178 TRTGDAVIKQLGT
-191 DGTFIPCIH
+191 DGEFIPCIH

-217 AKNIED
+217 AKNIDD
-223 KYITQ
+223 KFITQ

-250 KCFALRIASKLA
+250 KCFALRIASKMA
-262 KDEGWMAE
+262 KDQGWMAE

-298 NLAMMLPKLPGWK
+298 NLAMMEPKLKGWK
-311 LETIGDDIAW
+311 LQTIGDDIAW
-321 LKPGADGR
+321 IKPGDDGR

-336 NGFFGVAPGTSKDS
+336 NGFFGVAPGTSMDS
-350 NPNALLSCT
+350 NPNALKSCK

-381 IDAPEQGVDWKGN
+381 VKAPKEGIDWKGN
-394 PCYRCVDDPKRMGP
+394 PCYVCKDDPYRMGP

-413 KAEVKA
+413 KAEIKES
-419 MGYVAAHKNSRFTAP
+419 GYVAAHKNSRFTAP
-434 AINCPV
+434 AENCPV
-440 LDKDG
+440 LDKAG
-445 FEGIYEGKAAGV
+445 FNGLYNKKPTGV

-472 PLVNQA
+472 PLVNEA
-478 KDWTH
+478 KSWAH

-494 ITAAIISNDVGKVR
+494 VTAAVISDQIGQVR

-519 YNVADYFQHWLEMAR
+519 YNVADYFQHWLEMER
-534 TSVDA
+534 TSADA
-539 TKLPKI
+539 SKLPKI
-545 FFVNW
+545 YFVNW
-550 FRKTDKGEFMWPGF
+550 FRKGDDGRFMWPGF

-572 WICQRI
+572 WICDRI
-578 EGTVGAQNTAIGYLP
+578 DGKVKATKTAIGNLP
-593 KPADIDLANNT
+593 LEKDIDLSNNE
-604 GKDTVNPKFL
+604 GKFKVVPADL
-614 KEILKVDVEGWKK
+614 KEILKVDKAGWVK
-627 EIETVGASYDEYDK
+627 EIETIGKSYDEYDA
-641 KASKDTTIENPAA
+641 KASKDSKVVSKTAK
-654 RRVPAALRQKLAEIK
+654 RVPQALRDVLAAVTAELQK
-669 AALDAGKPAKKAK
+669 
-682 K
+682 

>member
-1 MPCCKKSAKCAVKP
+1 M
-15 AAKTA
+15 AKTPKFA
-20 KITVQIGGV
+20 NEKVFAWVDRWNKVCTPDKIVVVKGTKKEHLAICEMMVKNGQFIKL
-29 ECPTQNQKVIDWVQ
+29 NQK
-43 RWFDICKPANIVWC
+43 K
-57 DGSAKQHKSICEE
+57 
-70 MVAKGQF
+70 
-77 VKLNSKTRPD
+77 RPG

-107 CSKKEIDAGPTN
+107 CSKREIDAGPTN
-119 HWMDPVEMKAKMTKA
+119 HWMDPDQMKKLMLKS
-134 YTGCMAGRTMYVIP
+134 YKGCMKGRTMYVIP
-148 FAMGPI
+148 YAMGPI

-170 VVVNMDIM
+170 VVVNMNIM
-178 TRVGTKVLKQLGQ
+178 TRTGDAVLKHLGK
-191 DGTFIPCIH
+191 DGDFIPCIH

-217 AKNIED
+217 AKRIED
-223 KYITQ
+223 KFITQ
-228 FPEDRE
+228 FPEERQ

-262 KDEGWMAE
+262 KDQGWMAE

-298 NLAMMLPKLPGWK
+298 NLAMMQPKLKGWK
-311 LETIGDDIAW
+311 LQTIGDDIAW

-336 NGFFGVAPGTSKDS
+336 NGFFGVAPGTSMDS
-350 NPNALLSCT
+350 NPNALKSCK

-381 IDAPEQGVDWKGN
+381 VKAPKEGTDWKGN
-394 PCYRCVDDPKRMGP
+394 PCYVCADDPYRMGP

-413 KAEVKA
+413 KKEIKELK
-419 MGYVAAHKNSRFTAP
+419 YVAAHKNSRFTAP
-434 AINCPV
+434 AENCPV
-440 LDKDG
+440 LDKAG
-445 FEGIYEGKAAGV
+445 FNGLWNKKPTGV

-472 PLVNQA
+472 PLVNEA
-478 KDWTH
+478 KSWTH

-494 ITAAIISNDVGKVR
+494 VTAAVISDQIGQVR

-519 YNVADYFQHWLEMAR
+519 YNVADYFQHWLEMER
-534 TSVDA
+534 TSADA

-545 FFVNW
+545 YFVNW
-550 FRKTDKGEFMWPGF
+550 FRKGKDDGRFMWPGF

-578 EGTVGAQNTAIGYLP
+578 EGKVGCNSTAIGNLP
-593 KPADIDLANNT
+593 KFDDIDLSNNE
-604 GKDTVNPKFL
+604 GKAGFTVVPADL
-614 KEILKVDVEGWKK
+614 KEILKVDVDGWKK
-627 EIETVGASYDEYDK
+627 EIATVGASYDEYDA
-641 KASKDTTIENPAA
+641 KASKDSTARSATA
-654 RRVPAALRQKLAEIK
+654 RRVPKALRQVLADVA
-669 AALDAGKPAKKAK
+669 AALG
-682 K
+682 

>member
-1 MPCCKKSAKCAVKP
+1 MPCCKKTAKCAVKP
-15 AAKTA
+15 AAKSVLT
-20 KITVQIGGV
+20 IGGV
-29 ECPTQNQKVIDWVQ
+29 ECPTRNQKVIDWVQ

-77 VKLNSKTRPD
+77 VKLNPKTRPD

-119 HWMDPVEMKAKMTKA
+119 HWMDPVEMKA
-134 YTGCMAGRTMYVIP
+134 MYVIP

-178 TRVGTKVLKQLGQ
+178 TRVGTKVLKQLGK

-311 LETIGDDIAW
+311 LETIGDDIA
-321 LKPGADGR
+321 
-329 LYAINPE
+329 
-336 NGFFGVAPGTSKDS
+336 
-350 NPNALLSCT
+350 
-359 KGTIFTN
+359 
-366 VVLTPDG
+366 
-373 DIWWEDMG
+373 
-381 IDAPEQGVDWKGN
+381 
-394 PCYRCVDDPKRMGP
+394 
-408 KPGMT
+408 
-413 KAEVKA
+413 
-419 MGYVAAHKNSRFTAP
+419 
-434 AINCPV
+434 
-440 LDKDG
+440 
-445 FEGIYEGKAAGV
+445 
-457 PIDAILFGGRRPSTI
+457 
-472 PLVNQA
+472 
-478 KDWTH
+478 
-483 GVFMGSAAGSE
+483 
-494 ITAAIISNDVGKVR
+494 
-508 RDPMAMLPFFG
+508 
-519 YNVADYFQHWLEMAR
+519 
-534 TSVDA
+534 
-539 TKLPKI
+539 
-545 FFVNW
+545 
-550 FRKTDKGEFMWPGF
+550 
-564 GDNSRVLK
+564 
-572 WICQRI
+572 
-578 EGTVGAQNTAIGYLP
+578 
-593 KPADIDLANNT
+593 
-604 GKDTVNPKFL
+604 
-614 KEILKVDVEGWKK
+614 
-627 EIETVGASYDEYDK
+627 
-641 KASKDTTIENPAA
+641 
-654 RRVPAALRQKLAEIK
+654 
-669 AALDAGKPAKKAK
+669 
-682 K
+682 

>member
-1 MPCCKKSAKCAVKP
+1 M
-15 AAKTA
+15 AKTPKFANA
-20 KITVQIGGV
+20 KVFA
-29 ECPTQNQKVIDWVQ
+29 WVDK
-43 RWFDICKPANIVWC
+43 WNKICTPDKIVVVTGTKKEHIDIC
-57 DGSAKQHKSICEE
+57 E
-70 MVAKGQF
+70 MMVKNGQF
-77 VKLNSKTRPD
+77 IKLNAKKRPE

-107 CSKKEIDAGPTN
+107 CSEKEINAGPTN
-119 HWMDPVEMKAKMTKA
+119 HWVDPKVMKPLMEKSYK
-134 YTGCMAGRTMYVIP
+134 GCMKGRTMYVIP

-164 ITDSPY
+164 LTDSPY
-170 VVVNMDIM
+170 VVVNMNIM
-178 TRVGTKVLKQLGQ
+178 TRTGDAVIKQLGK
-191 DGTFIPCIH
+191 DGEFIPCIH

-217 AKNIED
+217 AKNIDD
-223 KYITQ
+223 KFITQ

-250 KCFALRIASKLA
+250 KCFALRIASKMA
-262 KDEGWMAE
+262 KDQGWMAE

-298 NLAMMLPKLPGWK
+298 NLAMMEPKLKGWK
-311 LETIGDDIAW
+311 LQTIGDDIAW
-321 LKPGADGR
+321 IKPGDDGR

-336 NGFFGVAPGTSKDS
+336 NGFFGVAPGTSMDS
-350 NPNALLSCT
+350 NPNALKSCK

-381 IDAPEQGVDWKGN
+381 VKAPKEGIDWKGN
-394 PCYRCVDDPKRMGP
+394 PCYVCKDDPYRMGP

-413 KAEVKA
+413 KKEIKES
-419 MGYVAAHKNSRFTAP
+419 GYVAAHKNSRFTAP
-434 AINCPV
+434 AENCPV
-440 LDKDG
+440 LDKAG
-445 FEGIYEGKAAGV
+445 FNGLYNKKPTGV

-472 PLVNQA
+472 PLVNEA
-478 KDWTH
+478 KSWAH

-494 ITAAIISNDVGKVR
+494 VTAAVISDQIGQVR

-519 YNVADYFQHWLEMAR
+519 YNVADYFQHWLEMER
-534 TSVDA
+534 TSADA
-539 TKLPKI
+539 SKLPKI
-545 FFVNW
+545 YFVNW
-550 FRKTDKGEFMWPGF
+550 FRKGDDGRFMWPGF

-572 WICQRI
+572 WICDRI
-578 EGTVGAQNTAIGYLP
+578 DGKVKATKTAIGNLP
-593 KPADIDLANNT
+593 LEKDIDLSNNE
-604 GKDTVNPKFL
+604 GKFKVVPADL
-614 KEILKVDVEGWKK
+614 KEILKVDKAGWVK
-627 EIETVGASYDEYDK
+627 EIETIGKSYDEYDA
-641 KASKDTTIENPAA
+641 KASKDSKVVSKTAK
-654 RRVPAALRQKLAEIK
+654 RVPKALRDVLAQVTAELTK
-669 AALDAGKPAKKAK
+669 
-682 K
+682 

>member
-1 MPCCKKSAKCAVKP
+1 M
-15 AAKTA
+15 AKTPKFA
-20 KITVQIGGV
+20 NDKVFAWVDKWNKVCTPDKIVVVKGTKKEHLAICEMMVKNGQFIKL
-29 ECPTQNQKVIDWVQ
+29 NQK
-43 RWFDICKPANIVWC
+43 K
-57 DGSAKQHKSICEE
+57 
-70 MVAKGQF
+70 
-77 VKLNSKTRPD
+77 RPE

-119 HWMDPVEMKAKMTKA
+119 HWMDPDQMKKLMLKS
-134 YTGCMAGRTMYVIP
+134 YKGCMKGRTMYVIP

-170 VVVNMDIM
+170 VVVNMNIM
-178 TRVGTKVLKQLGQ
+178 TRTGDAVMKHLGK
-191 DGTFIPCIH
+191 DGAFIPCIH

-217 AKNIED
+217 AKKIED
-223 KYITQ
+223 KFITQ
-228 FPEDRE
+228 FPEERQ

-262 KDEGWMAE
+262 KDQGWMAE

-311 LETIGDDIAW
+311 LQTIGDDIAW
-321 LKPGADGR
+321 LKPGDDGR

-336 NGFFGVAPGTSKDS
+336 NGFFGVAPGTSMDS
-350 NPNALLSCT
+350 NPNALKSCK

-381 IDAPEQGVDWKGN
+381 VKAPKEGIDWKGN
-394 PCYRCVDDPKRMGP
+394 PCYVCADDPYRMGP

-413 KAEVKA
+413 KAEIKA
-419 MGYVAAHKNSRFTAP
+419 AGYVAAHKNSRFTAP
-434 AINCPV
+434 AENCPV
-440 LDKDG
+440 LDKAG
-445 FEGIYEGKAAGV
+445 FNGLWNKKPTGV

-472 PLVNQA
+472 PLVNEA
-478 KDWTH
+478 KSWTH

-494 ITAAIISNDVGKVR
+494 VTAAVISDQIGQVR

-519 YNVADYFQHWLEMAR
+519 YNVADYFQHWLEMER
-534 TSVDA
+534 TSADA

-545 FFVNW
+545 YFVNW
-550 FRKTDKGEFMWPGF
+550 FRKGDDGRFMWPGF

-578 EGTVGAQNTAIGYLP
+578 EGQVKANETAIGNIP
-593 KPADIDLANNT
+593 FAKDIDLANNDE
-604 GKDTVNPKFL
+604 KAKFHVVKADL
-614 KEILKVDVEGWKK
+614 EEILKVDKEGWKK
-627 EIETVGASYDEYDK
+627 EIATVGASYDEYDA
-641 KASKDTTIENPAA
+641 KASKDTAVRSKTAK
-654 RRVPAALRQKLAEIK
+654 RVPKALRQILADVS
-669 AALDAGKPAKKAK
+669 AALAK
-682 K
+682 

>member
-1 MPCCKKSAKCAVKP
+1 M
-15 AAKTA
+15 AKTPKFANA
-20 KITVQIGGV
+20 KVFAWV
-29 ECPTQNQKVIDWVQ
+29 DKWNKVCTPD
-43 RWFDICKPANIVWC
+43 KIVVVK
-57 DGSAKQHKSICEE
+57 GTKEEHLAICEM
-70 MVAKGQF
+70 MVKKGQF
-77 VKLNSKTRPD
+77 IKLNQKKRPD

-107 CSKKEIDAGPTN
+107 CSKREIDAGPTN
-119 HWMDPVEMKAKMTKA
+119 HWMEPETMKKLMLKS
-134 YTGCMAGRTMYVIP
+134 YKGCMKGRTMYVIP

-164 ITDSPY
+164 LTDSPY
-170 VVVNMDIM
+170 VVVNMNIM
-178 TRVGTKVLKQLGQ
+178 TRTGDAVMKHLGK
-191 DGTFIPCIH
+191 DGDFIPCIH

-217 AKNIED
+217 AKKIED
-223 KYITQ
+223 KFITQ
-228 FPEDRE
+228 FPEERQ

-250 KCFALRIASKLA
+250 KCFALRIASKIA

-311 LETIGDDIAW
+311 LQTIGDDIAW
-321 LKPGADGR
+321 LKPGDDGR

-336 NGFFGVAPGTSKDS
+336 NGFFGVAPGTSMDS
-350 NPNALLSCT
+350 NPNALKSCK

-381 IDAPEQGVDWKGN
+381 IKAPAEGTDWKGN
-394 PCYRCVDDPKRMGP
+394 PCYVCADDPYRMGP

-413 KAEVKA
+413 KAEIKE
-419 MGYVAAHKNSRFTAP
+419 MKYVAAHKNSRFTAP
-434 AINCPV
+434 AVNCPV
-440 LDKDG
+440 LDKEG
-445 FEGIYEGKAAGV
+445 FNGKFNKKPTGV

-472 PLVNQA
+472 PLVNEA

-494 ITAAIISNDVGKVR
+494 VTAAVISDQIGQVR

-519 YNVADYFQHWLEMAR
+519 YNVADYFQHWLEMER
-534 TSVDA
+534 TSADA

-545 FFVNW
+545 YFVNW
-550 FRKTDKGEFMWPGF
+550 FRKDKGDFMWPGF

-578 EGTVGAQNTAIGYLP
+578 EGTVKANETAIGNIP
-593 KPADIDLANNT
+593 FADDIDLANN
-604 GKDTVNPKFL
+604 DESAKFHVVKADL
-614 KEILKVDVEGWKK
+614 EEILKVDVEGWKK
-627 EIETVGASYDEYDK
+627 EIATIGASYDQYDALPSK
-641 KASKDTTIENPAA
+641 DSKVASKTAH
-654 RRVPAALRQKLAEIK
+654 RVPKALRQVLADVT
-669 AALDAGKPAKKAK
+669 AALAK
-682 K
+682 

>member
-1 MPCCKKSAKCAVKP
+1 M
-15 AAKTA
+15 AKTPKFANA
-20 KITVQIGGV
+20 KVFAWV
-29 ECPTQNQKVIDWVQ
+29 DKWNKVCTPD
-43 RWFDICKPANIVWC
+43 KIVVVKGTK
-57 DGSAKQHKSICEE
+57 DEHLAICEM
-70 MVAKGQF
+70 MVKKGQF
-77 VKLNSKTRPD
+77 IKLNQKKRPD

-107 CSKKEIDAGPTN
+107 CSKREIDAGPTN
-119 HWMDPVEMKAKMTKA
+119 HWMEPETMKKLMLKS
-134 YTGCMAGRTMYVIP
+134 YKGCMKGRTMYVIP

-164 ITDSPY
+164 LTDSPY
-170 VVVNMDIM
+170 VVVNMNIM
-178 TRVGTKVLKQLGQ
+178 TRTGDAVMKHLGK
-191 DGTFIPCIH
+191 DGDFIPCIH

-217 AKNIED
+217 AKKIED
-223 KYITQ
+223 KFITQ
-228 FPEDRE
+228 FPEERQ

-311 LETIGDDIAW
+311 LQTIGDDIAW
-321 LKPGADGR
+321 LKPGDDGR

-336 NGFFGVAPGTSKDS
+336 NGFFGVAPGTSMDS
-350 NPNALLSCT
+350 NPNALKSCK

-381 IDAPEQGVDWKGN
+381 IKAPAEGVDWKGN
-394 PCYRCVDDPKRMGP
+394 PCYVCADDPYRMGP

-413 KAEVKA
+413 KAEIKESK
-419 MGYVAAHKNSRFTAP
+419 YVAAHKNSRFTAP
-434 AINCPV
+434 AVNCPV
-440 LDKDG
+440 LDKEG
-445 FEGIYEGKAAGV
+445 FNGKFNKKPTGV

-472 PLVNQA
+472 PLVNEA

-494 ITAAIISNDVGKVR
+494 VTAAVISDQIGQVR

-519 YNVADYFQHWLEMAR
+519 YNVADYFQHWLEMER
-534 TSVDA
+534 TSADA

-545 FFVNW
+545 YFVNW
-550 FRKTDKGEFMWPGF
+550 FRKGDDGRFMWPGF

-578 EGTVGAQNTAIGYLP
+578 EGTVKANETAIGNIP
-593 KPADIDLANNT
+593 FADDIDLANN
-604 GKDTVNPKFL
+604 DESAKFHVVKADL
-614 KEILKVDVEGWKK
+614 EEILKVDVEGWKK
-627 EIETVGASYDEYDK
+627 EIATIGASYDQYDALPSK
-641 KASKDTTIENPAA
+641 DSKVASKTAH
-654 RRVPAALRQKLAEIK
+654 RVPKALRQVLADVT
-669 AALDAGKPAKKAK
+669 AALEK
-682 K
+682 

>member
-1 MPCCKKSAKCAVKP
+1 M
-15 AAKTA
+15 AKTPKFANA
-20 KITVQIGGV
+20 KVFA
-29 ECPTQNQKVIDWVQ
+29 WVDK
-43 RWFDICKPANIVWC
+43 WNKLCTPDKIVVVK
-57 DGSAKQHKSICEE
+57 GTKEEHTAICEM
-70 MVAKGQF
+70 MVKNGQF
-77 VKLNSKTRPD
+77 IKLNDKKRPG

-107 CSKKEIDAGPTN
+107 CSKREIDAGPTN
-119 HWMDPVEMKAKMTKA
+119 HWMDPVEMKKKMEAA
-134 YTGCMAGRTMYVIP
+134 YKGCMKGRTMYVIP

-164 ITDSPY
+164 VTDSPY
-170 VVVNMDIM
+170 VVVNMNIM
-178 TRVGTKVLKQLGQ
+178 TRTGDAVIAQLGK
-191 DGTFIPCIH
+191 DGDFIPCIH

-205 LKKGQK
+205 LKKGEK

-250 KCFALRIASKLA
+250 KCFALRIASKMA
-262 KDEGWMAE
+262 KDQGWMAE

-298 NLAMMLPKLPGWK
+298 NLAMMLPKLKGWK
-311 LETIGDDIAW
+311 LQTIGDDIAW
-321 LKPGADGR
+321 LKPGEDGR

-336 NGFFGVAPGTSKDS
+336 NGFFGVAPGTSNDS
-350 NPNALLSCT
+350 NPNALKSC
-359 KGTIFTN
+359 KKDTIFTN
-366 VVLTPDG
+366 VVLSEDG

-381 IDAPEQGVDWKGN
+381 VKAPKKGTDWKGN
-394 PCYRCVDDPKRMGP
+394 PCYVCKDDPYRMGP
-408 KPGMT
+408 QPGMT
-413 KAEVKA
+413 KAEIKA
-419 MGYVAAHKNSRFTAP
+419 SGYVAAHKNSRFTAP
-434 AINCPV
+434 AVNCPV
-440 LDKDG
+440 LDKAG
-445 FEGIYEGKAAGV
+445 FEGMYNKKPTGV

-472 PLVNQA
+472 PLVNEA
-478 KDWTH
+478 KSWTH

-494 ITAAIISNDVGKVR
+494 VTAAVISDQIGQVR

-519 YNVADYFQHWLEMAR
+519 YNVADYFQHWLEMER
-534 TSVDA
+534 TSADP

-545 FFVNW
+545 YFVNW
-550 FRKTDKGEFMWPGF
+550 FRKGDDGRFMWPGF

-578 EGTVGAQNTAIGYLP
+578 DGKVSADETPIGNLP
-593 KPADIDLANNT
+593 KFKDIDLDNNT
-604 GKDTVNPKFL
+604 GKFKVVEEDL
-614 KEILKVDVEGWKK
+614 KEILKVDIDGWKK
-627 EIETVGASYDEYDK
+627 EIATVGASYDEYDA
-641 KASKDTTIENPAA
+641 KASKDSKVVSKTAK
-654 RRVPAALRQKLAEIK
+654 RVPQALRQVLADVT
-669 AALDAGKPAKKAK
+669 AALAK
-682 K
+682 

>member
-1 MPCCKKSAKCAVKP
+1 M
-15 AAKTA
+15 AKTPKFKNA
-20 KITVQIGGV
+20 KVQAWVDQWIKVCTPDNVVVVKGDKKEHTAICEMMVKNG
-29 ECPTQNQKVIDWVQ
+29 QFIKLNQK
-43 RWFDICKPANIVWC
+43 K
-57 DGSAKQHKSICEE
+57 
-70 MVAKGQF
+70 
-77 VKLNSKTRPD
+77 RPG

-107 CSKKEIDAGPTN
+107 CSKREIDAGPTN
-119 HWMDPVEMKAKMTKA
+119 HWMDPDVMKKLMLKS
-134 YTGCMAGRTMYVIP
+134 YKGCMKGRTMYVIP

-164 ITDSPY
+164 VTDSPY
-170 VVVNMDIM
+170 VVVNMNIM
-178 TRVGTKVLKQLGQ
+178 TRTGDAVIKHLGK
-191 DGTFIPCIH
+191 DGEFIPCIH

-217 AKNIED
+217 AKNIDD
-223 KYITQ
+223 KFITQ
-228 FPEDRE
+228 FPEDRQ

-262 KDEGWMAE
+262 KDQGWMAE

-311 LETIGDDIAW
+311 LQTIGDDIAW
-321 LKPGADGR
+321 LKPGDDGR

-336 NGFFGVAPGTSKDS
+336 NGFFGVAPGTSMDS
-350 NPNALLSCT
+350 NPNALKSCK

-381 IDAPEQGVDWKGN
+381 IKAPKEGIDWKGQ
-394 PCYRCVDDPKRMGP
+394 PCYVCADDPFRMGP

-413 KAEVKA
+413 KKEIKEL
-419 MGYVAAHKNSRFTAP
+419 GYVAAHKNSRFTAP
-434 AINCPV
+434 AENCPV
-440 LDKDG
+440 LDKAG
-445 FEGIYEGKAAGV
+445 FNGLYNKKPTGV

-472 PLVNQA
+472 PLVNEA
-478 KDWTH
+478 KSWTH

-494 ITAAIISNDVGKVR
+494 VTAAVISDQIGQVR

-519 YNVADYFQHWLEMAR
+519 YNVADYFQHWLEMER
-534 TSVDA
+534 TSADA

-545 FFVNW
+545 YFVNW
-550 FRKTDKGEFMWPGF
+550 FRKGDDGRFMWPGF

-578 EGTVGAQNTAIGYLP
+578 EGKVSANETAIGNIP
-593 KPADIDLANNT
+593 FAKDIDLANNDLT
-604 GKDTVNPKFL
+604 AKFHVVKEDL
-614 KEILKVDVEGWKK
+614 EEILKVDVEGWKK
-627 EIETVGASYDEYDK
+627 EIATVGVSYDEYDA
-641 KASKDTTIENPAA
+641 KASKDTKVKSTTAK
-654 RRVPAALRQKLAEIK
+654 RVPKALRQVLADVT
-669 AALDAGKPAKKAK
+669 AALTK
-682 K
+682 

>member
-1 MPCCKKSAKCAVKP
+1 MATTPKFANAKVAAWVDKWNKICTPDKIVVVKGTK
-15 AAKTA
+15 AEHKAICEMMVKNGQFI
-20 KITVQIGGV
+20 KL
-29 ECPTQNQKVIDWVQ
+29 NQK
-43 RWFDICKPANIVWC
+43 
-57 DGSAKQHKSICEE
+57 
-70 MVAKGQF
+70 
-77 VKLNSKTRPD
+77 LRPD

-107 CSKKEIDAGPTN
+107 CSKREIDAGPTN
-119 HWMDPVEMKAKMTKA
+119 HWMDPVEMKAKMEKA
-134 YTGCMAGRTMYVIP
+134 YKGCMKGRTMYVIP

-170 VVVNMDIM
+170 VVVNMNIM
-178 TRVGTKVLKQLGQ
+178 TRTGDAVIKHLGKTG
-191 DGTFIPCIH
+191 DFIPCIH

-217 AKNIED
+217 AKRIED

-321 LKPGADGR
+321 LKPGEDGR

-366 VVLTPDG
+366 VVLTPNG

-381 IDAPEQGVDWKGN
+381 VEAPEEGVDWKGN
-394 PCYRCVDDPKRMGP
+394 PCYRCVDDPTRMGP

-413 KAEVKA
+413 KKEVKE

-434 AINCPV
+434 AENCPV
-440 LDKDG
+440 LDRDG
-445 FEGIYEGKAAGV
+445 FNGVYEGKPTGV

-472 PLVNQA
+472 PLVNEA
-478 KDWTH
+478 KSWTH

-494 ITAAIISNDVGKVR
+494 ITAAVISDKIGQVR

-519 YNVADYFQHWLEMAR
+519 YNVADYFQHWLEMER
-534 TSVDA
+534 TSADA
-539 TKLPKI
+539 SKLPKI
-545 FFVNW
+545 YFVNW
-550 FRKTDKGEFMWPGF
+550 FRKTAKGEFMWPGF

-572 WICQRI
+572 WICDRI
-578 EGTVGAQNTAIGYLP
+578 EGKVGCVKTPIGNLP
-593 KPADIDLANNT
+593 KAADISLENNT

-614 KEILKVDVEGWKK
+614 KEIVKVDKAGWLK
-627 EIETVGASYDEYDK
+627 EIETIGASYDEYDA
-641 KASKDTTIENPAA
+641 KASKDTDKVSATA
-654 RRVPAALRQKLAEIK
+654 RRVPKALRDILATVTAE
-669 AALDAGKPAKKAK
+669 LKK
-682 K
+682 

>member
-1 MPCCKKSAKCAVKP
+1 M
-15 AAKTA
+15 AKTPKFANA
-20 KITVQIGGV
+20 KVFAWVDKWNKICTPDKIVVVTGTKKEHIDICEMMVKNGQFIKL
-29 ECPTQNQKVIDWVQ
+29 NQK
-43 RWFDICKPANIVWC
+43 K
-57 DGSAKQHKSICEE
+57 
-70 MVAKGQF
+70 
-77 VKLNSKTRPD
+77 RPE

-107 CSKKEIDAGPTN
+107 CSEKEINAGPTN
-119 HWMDPVEMKAKMTKA
+119 HWVDPKVMKPLMEKSYK
-134 YTGCMAGRTMYVIP
+134 GCMKGRTMYVIP

-164 ITDSPY
+164 LTDSPY
-170 VVVNMDIM
+170 VVVNMNIM
-178 TRVGTKVLKQLGQ
+178 TRTGDAVLKQLGK
-191 DGTFIPCIH
+191 DGEFIPCIH

-217 AKNIED
+217 AKNIDD
-223 KYITQ
+223 KFITQ

-250 KCFALRIASKLA
+250 KCFALRIASKMA
-262 KDEGWMAE
+262 KDQGWMAE

-298 NLAMMLPKLPGWK
+298 NLAMMEPKLKGWK
-311 LETIGDDIAW
+311 LQTIGDDIAW
-321 LKPGADGR
+321 IKPGEDGR

-336 NGFFGVAPGTSKDS
+336 NGFFGVAPGTSMDS
-350 NPNALLSCT
+350 NPNALKSCK

-381 IDAPEQGVDWKGN
+381 VKAPKEGIDWKGN
-394 PCYRCVDDPKRMGP
+394 PCYVCKDDPYRMGP

-413 KAEVKA
+413 KKEIKES
-419 MGYVAAHKNSRFTAP
+419 GYVAAHKNSRFTAP
-434 AINCPV
+434 AENCPV
-440 LDKDG
+440 LDKSG
-445 FEGIYEGKAAGV
+445 FNGLYNKKPTGV

-472 PLVNQA
+472 PLVNEA
-478 KDWTH
+478 KSWTH

-494 ITAAIISNDVGKVR
+494 VTAAVISDQIGQVR

-519 YNVADYFQHWLEMAR
+519 YNVADYFQHWLEMER
-534 TSVDA
+534 TSADA

-545 FFVNW
+545 YFVNW
-550 FRKTDKGEFMWPGF
+550 FRKGDDGRFMWPGF

-572 WICQRI
+572 WICDRI
-578 EGTVGAQNTAIGYLP
+578 DGKVKATKTAIGNLP
-593 KPADIDLANNT
+593 LEKDIDLSNNE
-604 GKDTVNPKFL
+604 GKFKVVPADL
-614 KEILKVDVEGWKK
+614 KAILKVDKAGWLK
-627 EIETVGASYDEYDK
+627 EIETIGKSYDEYDA
-641 KASKDTTIENPAA
+641 KASKDSKVVSKTAK
-654 RRVPAALRQKLAEIK
+654 RVPKALRQVLADVTAE
-669 AALDAGKPAKKAK
+669 LKK
-682 K
+682 